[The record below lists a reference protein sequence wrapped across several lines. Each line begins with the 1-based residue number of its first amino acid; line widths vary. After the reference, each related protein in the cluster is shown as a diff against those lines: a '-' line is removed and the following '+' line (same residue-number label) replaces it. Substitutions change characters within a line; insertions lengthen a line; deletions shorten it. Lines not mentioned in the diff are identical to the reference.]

1 MRTDYL
7 KAIKTFFK
15 FASLIFLLLAI
26 FSFGEMYGKYKN
38 EDENFIT
45 FMNKKTVYEGR
56 VWDEIPKELKQQIY
70 DYNRTIKYI
79 WGAVISNFLI
89 MIIDYFIDPKN
100 HFFTLIK
107 NKIDGWS

>member
-1 MRTDYL
+1 MRIEHL
-7 KAIKTFFK
+7 KATKGIFK
-15 FASLIFLLLAI
+15 FISLIFLLLAV
-26 FSFGEMYGKYKN
+26 FSFGKMYGKYNKEN
-38 EDENFIT
+38 DNFIT

-56 VWDEIPKELKQQIY
+56 VWEEKPKELKQQIT
-70 DYNRTIKYI
+70 DYNTIIKFI

-100 HFFTLIK
+100 HFFTAIK